1 MPHVVIE
8 GDVDLEEYAR
18 SFEPILIR
26 NGRDVIRA
34 STLYRDQSGRALL
47 LEALVIE
54 SGRKLPFYLKLTA
67 HDRESATVR
76 VDPLT
81 HPDPS
86 EGVHTLV
93 SRVASDLVELTPGAR
108 VRSSSVLVP
117 SALGHKGDSQ

>member
-67 HDRESATVR
+67 HDRGSATVR